1 MRIAAA
7 FLLLDDPGWY
17 DRPGGDTAGGWS
29 RQLSSWRD
37 VIRGRGRA
45 AGVMTERLPE
55 GTYIELVQSLFG
67 PTLPALIMTLCFA
80 GTGAYILSRHPDGL
94 LFILYGFG
102 IATSMIRLAVL
113 FGLRPRALSP
123 ALGGQVARMIE
134 RRFGYSYIAF
144 AAAFG
149 LFSAYA
155 YHVVDTDLHIPL
167 VAMVFGYGAGVAA
180 TVSLRLWIS
189 VIAILIAIV
198 PMIIASLFLPGAVHA
213 GTGLLTSLFLGGG
226 VLSMV
231 QRYRETAAQISMRR
245 LMETLARQDDLTGLP
260 NRLVLR
266 ERFEALTAE
275 SDDGRL
281 IAVHCVDINRL
292 EPVNEMYGHMAG
304 DALLKAV
311 AQRLRRVVRG
321 DNLVIHLNGDDFV
334 VIQPNMTGT
343 REAELLAHHIV
354 GNLDKSYAVAGEDII
369 ITANI
374 GYTVDIQRGADLER
388 LLAAAERALANG
400 KRGAS
405 GVAAYDAARWGKQ
418 AGQAA

>member
-1 MRIAAA
+1 MK
-7 FLLLDDPGWY
+7 
-17 DRPGGDTAGGWS
+17 
-29 RQLSSWRD
+29 
-37 VIRGRGRA
+37 
-45 AGVMTERLPE
+45 ERLPE

-67 PTLPALIMTLCFA
+67 LVLPALIMTLCFI
-80 GTGAYILSRHPDGL
+80 GTGAYILSRHPDNA
-94 LFILYGFG
+94 LFILYGLG
-102 IATSMIRLAVL
+102 VAASIVRLVVL
-113 FGLRPRALSP
+113 FGSRSRALSSS
-123 ALGGQVARMIE
+123 LGGQMARMIE

-149 LFSAYA
+149 LFSARA
-155 YHVVDTDLHIPL
+155 YWAIDTDLHIPL

-189 VIAILIAIV
+189 LTSILIAIV
-198 PMIIASLFLPGAVHA
+198 PMILVSLIVPDGADLA
-213 GTGLLTSLFLGGG
+213 TGLLTALFLGGG

-231 QRYRETAAQISMRR
+231 QRYRDTSAQITLRR

-266 ERFEALTAE
+266 EMFEALAAQ
-275 SDDGRL
+275 SDGSEL

-334 VIQPNMTGT
+334 VIQPNMTDT
-343 REAELLAHHIV
+343 REAELLAHQIV
-354 GNLDKSYAVAGEDII
+354 ANLDKSYAVAGEDII

-374 GYTVDIQRGADLER
+374 GYTVDLQHGADLER
-388 LLAAAERALANG
+388 LLAAAERALASG

-405 GVAAYDAARWGKQ
+405 GVAAWSEAGKAA
-418 AGQAA
+418 